1 MTEQKFEGEHVCPM
15 VAAAKI
21 LGSMWSLVII
31 NYLASGPKGF
41 NELLRLIPML
51 NSKTL
56 SRTLKSLQARG
67 LVQRNIISV
76 QPFSV
81 SYSLTPMA
89 EELTPILK
97 AFRDWADKWL
107 IQQKPPQTTTANKP
121 TENGPLN
128 CSS

>member
-31 NYLASGPKGF
+31 SYLASGPKGF

-107 IQQKPPQTTTANKP
+107 IQQKTAPNNNSKQAYRKRP
-121 TENGPLN
+121 AEL
-128 CSS
+128 